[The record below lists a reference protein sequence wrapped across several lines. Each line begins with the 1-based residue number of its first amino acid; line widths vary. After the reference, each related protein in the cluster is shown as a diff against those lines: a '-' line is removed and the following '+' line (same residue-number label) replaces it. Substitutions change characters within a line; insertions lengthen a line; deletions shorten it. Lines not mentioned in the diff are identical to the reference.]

1 MASRERFEREE
12 LWRQCRH
19 RREGGRIE
27 LPDGGGALASPA
39 LCVLER
45 SSLTPGERKGLAVGL
60 CRASQCPFVDQGD
73 VP

>member
-12 LWRQCRH
+12 LWRKCRH

-27 LPDGGGALASPA
+27 LPDDSGSLASPA
-39 LCVLER
+39 LCDLKL
-45 SSLTPGERKGLAVGL
+45 SSLTPGERKGLTMGL